1 MQLSKELQKRIEE
14 YLDEV
19 SSHMGDIPSGERPD
33 TLQYLREHIEDSL
46 GELDADAPTIAD
58 VEAVIAE
65 MDTPDSYGNDS
76 ADKSK
81 GIAGKITVAIVFIA
95 VLATVGAVMYRNR
108 TRAQIP
114 PMSSEEK
121 MSLSDEEITQIAKDA
136 VMTISTCAEAD
147 PRVKKALESLKGL
160 DESIV
165 VQELASSLN
174 SKRNTI
180 RRSAIYILWN
190 GNLNDIAPAKKDLI
204 ELCSHQE
211 EHTRG
216 MAALALGANKVEASF
231 DVLSQMTTDDKSRY
245 ARRCGAYGLGLL
257 GQVKAKPIL
266 EKALKDSDK
275 NVRSNAEA
283 ALTMIEQ
290 CVSGKKDGKGVQ
302 SAAVDNPLQAL
313 IDAAEPNSVVNVSK
327 GKYTKP
333 VVIDKALTL
342 KGVSRDE
349 CVIEVTDN
357 YPAIL
362 VDASAETQ
370 VRIEGLTVK
379 WQLATSDPVD
389 FPHAIGAKD
398 AAVHVENCSILPLG
412 DHKRSPIAIMAMGF
426 ADLTILN
433 SSFEGF
439 DYTICYGEGTKG
451 VVRNV
456 SVIKSVSQGVILY
469 RGASVDISESIF
481 AGSGKHGV
489 RSTGGTLTLHS
500 NLIIGNANRGVY
512 LGNKSASGKI
522 SDNILMHNATGI
534 SGFGGSTVEVVNNLI
549 IDSSY
554 AAIDMRGSCKLTIEN
569 NIIQGNPRGIAL
581 YSDKDENENTVKG
594 NTFWKNKQDTE
605 NIELKNIVSTD
616 PLFKNL
622 QDGDFTLQ
630 DGPAKAAGHGPRNH
644 QQLNELWMRYK
655 NVDANPAEESKAES
669 VESSSNPFKDCTE
682 VKYDSGKSN
691 GKQSYGGRY
700 PAVKIDV
707 SDIIAKAGGSDKVFL
722 AGLKIYASRYGV
734 DYKPEETFMRISVL
748 SNEGTD
754 HANSKYPFSLFSFSE
769 KWVDLVLSEVI
780 SLNRYVD
787 DNGMITIA
795 LDPEAGQ
802 YKGIYFHFTSHPD
815 VCHAL
820 VGRID
825 SGFEEIDDRQW
836 MIRAFFKT
844 K

>member
-190 GNLNDIAPAKKDLI
+190 GNLNDIAPAQKDLI

-231 DVLSQMTTDDKSRY
+231 DVLSQMTTDDKSGY

-389 FPHAIGAKD
+389 FPHAIVAKD

-412 DHKRSPIAIMAMGF
+412 GHKRSPIAIMAMGF

-456 SVIKSVSQGVILY
+456 SVIKPASQGVILY

-534 SGFGGSTVEVVNNLI
+534 SGFAGSKVEIVNNLI

-581 YSDKDENENTVKG
+581 YSDKGENENTVKG

-605 NIELKNIVSTD
+605 NIELKNIISSD

-644 QQLNELWMRYK
+644 QQLNKLWMRYK
-655 NVDANPAEESKAES
+655 NADTNPAEESKAES

-682 VKYDSGKSN
+682 VKYDSG
-691 GKQSYGGRY
+691 
-700 PAVKIDV
+700 I
-707 SDIIAKAGGSDKVFL
+707 L
-722 AGLKIYASRYGV
+722 
-734 DYKPEETFMRISVL
+734 
-748 SNEGTD
+748 
-754 HANSKYPFSLFSFSE
+754 
-769 KWVDLVLSEVI
+769 
-780 SLNRYVD
+780 
-787 DNGMITIA
+787 
-795 LDPEAGQ
+795 
-802 YKGIYFHFTSHPD
+802 
-815 VCHAL
+815 
-820 VGRID
+820 
-825 SGFEEIDDRQW
+825 
-836 MIRAFFKT
+836 
-844 K
+844 

>member
-1 MQLSKELQKRIEE
+1 MQLSKGPQDRIKE

-19 SSHMGDIPSGERPD
+19 SCHMGDMPSEERTD
-33 TLQYLREHIEDSL
+33 TLQYLKEHIDASL
-46 GELDADAPTIAD
+46 GKLDVDSPTIED
-58 VEAVIAE
+58 LETVISE
-65 MDTPDSYGNDS
+65 MASPDSYGQE
-76 ADKSK
+76 KVEGEK
-81 GIAGKITVAIVFIA
+81 KPGFLLPIVLGFVLLLVAIVA
-95 VLATVGAVMYRNR
+95 
-108 TRAQIP
+108 
-114 PMSSEEK
+114 
-121 MSLSDEEITQIAKDA
+121 
-136 VMTISTCAEAD
+136 IS
-147 PRVKKALESLKGL
+147 
-160 DESIV
+160 I
-165 VQELASSLN
+165 
-174 SKRNTI
+174 
-180 RRSAIYILWN
+180 
-190 GNLNDIAPAKKDLI
+190 
-204 ELCSHQE
+204 SHK
-211 EHTRG
+211 
-216 MAALALGANKVEASF
+216 NFK
-231 DVLSQMTTDDKSRY
+231 DKSGTPAEPYDVGLRTSTVTGGEAAIDAPKIVNIFPKNGDMNVDPSAKEFY
-245 ARRCGAYGLGLL
+245 VRFDREMGGGFSWCGGLPRDMEGKI
-257 GQVKAKPIL
+257 GWDKDKKTCRVSVKL
-266 EKALKDSDK
+266 EPNKEYSFWINTSKFRNFADK
-275 NVRSNAEA
+275 NGIPVEPVAIRFR
-283 ALTMIEQ
+283 TG
-290 CVSGKKDGKGVQ
+290 SGEP
-302 SAAVDNPLQAL
+302 DNVLQKL
-313 IDAAEPNSVVNVSK
+313 IDVAKPNSVVTVPK
-327 GKYTKP
+327 GIYTEPIVIEKP
-333 VVIDKALTL
+333 LTL

-349 CVIEVTDN
+349 CIIEVTDN

-362 VDASAETQ
+362 VDAAAETQ
-370 VRIEGLTVK
+370 VHIEGLTVK
-379 WQLATSDPVD
+379 WQLATSDSVD
-389 FPHAIGAKD
+389 FPHAIAAKD
-398 AAVHVENCSILPLG
+398 ATVHVENCSVLPLG
-412 DHKRSPIAIMAMGF
+412 NHSGSPIAIMALGF
-426 ADLTILN
+426 ANLRILN

-456 SVIKSVSQGVILY
+456 TVRKPASQGIILY
-469 RGASVDISESIF
+469 RGANVDVSESIF
-481 AGSGKHGV
+481 ADSGKHGV
-489 RSTGGTLTLHS
+489 RSTGGTLNLRS
-500 NLIIGNANRGVY
+500 SLIINNANRGIY
-512 LGNKSASGKI
+512 LGNKSAAGRI
-522 SDNILMHNATGI
+522 SDNILMANATGI
-534 SGFGGSTVEVVNNLI
+534 SGFSGSTVEIANNLI

-581 YSDKDENENTVKG
+581 YSDKGENENTVKG

-605 NIELKNIVSTD
+605 NIELKNIISTD

-644 QQLNELWMRYK
+644 QQLNKLWMRYK
-655 NVDANPAEESKAES
+655 NADANPAEESKAES

-722 AGLKIYASRYGV
+722 AGLKMYASRYGV
-734 DYKPEETFMRISVL
+734 DYKPEETFMKMSVL

-795 LDPEAGQ
+795 LDPEAGRH
-802 YKGIYFHFTSHPD
+802 KGIYFHFTSHPD
-815 VCHAL
+815 VYHAL

-825 SGFEEIDDRQW
+825 SGFEKIDDRQW